1 MTSNGADTPEER
13 PAPGRSPEDA
23 TDAADTERNERSAY
37 TDTPIYA
44 QLVALWRA
52 QGREVPRP
60 PHGPALPRPAQ
71 PPDFFGRG

>member
-1 MTSNGADTPEER
+1 MASNGADTPEER
-13 PAPGRSPEDA
+13 PEPGRGPEGA
-23 TDAADTERNERSAY
+23 TDAAGTEKSAH
-37 TDTPIYA
+37 TDTPIYS

-60 PHGPALPRPAQ
+60 PNGPALPLPAQ